1 MGKTCSKPQSA
12 NKKSPKVKV
21 NPRLDACGRL
31 SNCLLVWVDANFKS
45 SKSVYGGTLERLQ
58 DVVTD
63 VAVFTK
69 PRTCV
74 AFLREINYKQVFVIT
89 SSRLAVD
96 LICRMNG
103 MLRIHP
109 IYIFDA
115 KPLQL
120 KRAHKGSSK
129 IKGAF
134 NDPESLCDA
143 VGRAVR
149 HCQLKIMPMSF
160 FALKADVSSER
171 IDQLEPTIMLPRLYA
186 TALLDIKSDDR
197 ACSRLVEYCRKRSAT
212 VPHELIMI
220 DQFARDYR
228 SDRSIWWYTREFFI
242 HDLLNEALSSN
253 EVEIIVHTQFII
265 HDLHLQ
271 IAQLHKEQTGLPRGH
286 SLTVYRGQQIRKE
299 NFENLRKAQG
309 GMICFRS
316 FLSGNTDRN
325 VAFDGAQ
332 DFCGDEDDT
341 GVLFV
346 ITMDAGVTTTPF
358 ARIEGVSYRQTKG
371 EILFSMCAMFRV
383 DLIKSIDENDRLF
396 EVHLVLTPE
405 VDQKLAKLTET
416 CQKTVQNYS
425 GWTRVGQLLVEQKLV
440 AKAQWLF
447 TTLLEQTT
455 DLDEQSSYYHQLA
468 CIHDRKNEN
477 DKAISFYEKA
487 LEIRLKTC
495 PEYHPDLADFY
506 GKIAALAEHMGQYSK
521 AVVYYEKLV
530 DWKEKMLPSGHP
542 DLVTVYNRLGMAYT
556 KQGEQK
562 KALTALE
569 KAVDIKNKTS
579 AVDDSETGNLYN
591 NIGLVLNRMGEY
603 SQALSFLEKSI
614 HIHEAAIP
622 VNHQNL
628 GNAYDAMGIV
638 YQNIKEHARALPF
651 HEKALDIRETK
662 LDPNHPH
669 LALSYINI
677 GKAYKELG
685 EYSTALP
692 FFRKALAVNEKA
704 FTVNHPELCHI
715 YESIGCVYGLMQE
728 HSSALA
734 FHERALKVRQATLA
748 ENDPKLAESYA
759 YISETH
765 EKMGDYSTALTFL
778 QKAVAISEE
787 THPNDHPSLAGC
799 YNNIGLAYGHVGDH
813 KNGLLFLEKAV
824 NILLKSLPP
833 NHPKLAVCYNNIGI
847 AYARQGDYSE
857 GLSFCQRAL
866 SISQLTSS
874 STDPELLRALKNIEA
889 MKAKLEV

>member
-149 HCQLKIMPMSF
+149 HCQLKSMPMSF

-383 DLIKSIDENDRLF
+383 DLIKSIDEKDRLF

-416 CQKTVQNYS
+416 CQKKVQNYS

-506 GKIAALAEHMGQYSK
+506 GKIAALAKHMGQYSK

-579 AVDDSETGNLYN
+579 AVDDSETGDLYN
-591 NIGLVLNRMGEY
+591 NIGLVHNRMGEY
-603 SQALSFLEKSI
+603 SQALTFLEKSS
-614 HIHEAAIP
+614 HIYEAAIP
-622 VNHQNL
+622 VDQSNL
-628 GNAYDAMGIV
+628 ATSYDSIGIV
-638 YQNIKEHARALPF
+638 HRNMGQYPKALSF
-651 HEKALDIRETK
+651 YRKALDIREK
-662 LDPNHPH
+662 ILDQSQPSLAVSYNHV
-669 LALSYINI
+669 
-677 GKAYKELG
+677 GTAYREVKQ
-685 EYSTALP
+685 YSEALP
-692 FFRKALAVNEKA
+692 L
-704 FTVNHPELCHI
+704 L
-715 YESIGCVYGLMQE
+715 
-728 HSSALA
+728 
-734 FHERALKVRQATLA
+734 ERALAINERVLPENHPDLALTYENIGNLHTAMQAHSKALVFHGRALKIRQAIFS
-748 ENDPKLAESYA
+748 ENDPRLVDSYTN
-759 YISETH
+759 IGGLH
-765 EKMGDYSTALTFL
+765 QIMGEHSKAVVFL
-778 QKAVAISEE
+778 QKSVAILEK
-787 THPNDHPSLAGC
+787 TCPNDHPKLAFC
-799 YNNIGLAYGHVGDH
+799 YNAIGSAYSDSGEHQ
-813 KNGLLFLEKAV
+813 KGLLFLEKALD
-824 NILLKSLPP
+824 IYQKSLPE
-833 NHPKLAVCYNNIGI
+833 NHSQLGLCYNDIGF
-847 AYARQGDYSE
+847 AYALQEDYSQA
-857 GLSFCQRAL
+857 LSFFERAL
-866 SISQLTSS
+866 SVLECSLSP
-874 STDPELLRALKNIEA
+874 TDPDFRKVLENIEE
-889 MKAKLEV
+889 MKANLEV